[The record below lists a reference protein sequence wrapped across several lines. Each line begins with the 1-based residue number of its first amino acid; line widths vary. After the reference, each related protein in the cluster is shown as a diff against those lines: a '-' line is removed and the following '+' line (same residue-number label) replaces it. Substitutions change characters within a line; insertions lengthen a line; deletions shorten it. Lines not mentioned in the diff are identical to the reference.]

1 MTDLEI
7 TVTGKL
13 GIAPD
18 VADRTWLVPPGQQ
31 IHLGFSQAA
40 LDPAPDPAVITA
52 VFTPETMAIGLINDE
67 LSDVLSESAAW
78 SYAVLAVCAHDASGD
93 VAAGTPSATTVL
105 TAAGELATCAIENVD
120 EVVKQIRNAMPA
132 EEWERISPAISR
144 TANAAKKRLGPIIVW
159 ARLSYIAADV
169 GTTLVV
175 DPAALKVNVF
185 HDGLDSPVLT
195 DKDGHPVPNPAADR
209 IRLVYRAL
217 KAGNA
222 AVLRRAYAPTSADA
236 TPWEQVAPL
245 VADASVRRAMLKP
258 CAPRRGSARTPG
270 TTTPWPAT
278 AWGSPRTVFWTT

>member
-1 MTDLEI
+1 M
-7 TVTGKL
+7 
-13 GIAPD
+13 
-18 VADRTWLVPPGQQ
+18 Q
-31 IHLGFSQAA
+31 
-40 LDPAPDPAVITA
+40 
-52 VFTPETMAIGLINDE
+52 
-67 LSDVLSESAAW
+67 
-78 SYAVLAVCAHDASGD
+78 
-93 VAAGTPSATTVL
+93 
-105 TAAGELATCAIENVD
+105 
-120 EVVKQIRNAMPA
+120 A

-144 TANAAKKRLGPIIVW
+144 TANAAKKRLGPIIAW

-278 AWGSPRTVFWTT
+278 AWGSPRTVLWTT

>member
-105 TAAGELATCAIENVD
+105 TAAGELATCAIENV
-120 EVVKQIRNAMPA
+120 AH
-132 EEWERISPAISR
+132 S
-144 TANAAKKRLGPIIVW
+144 
-159 ARLSYIAADV
+159 
-169 GTTLVV
+169 
-175 DPAALKVNVF
+175 
-185 HDGLDSPVLT
+185 
-195 DKDGHPVPNPAADR
+195 
-209 IRLVYRAL
+209 
-217 KAGNA
+217 
-222 AVLRRAYAPTSADA
+222 
-236 TPWEQVAPL
+236 
-245 VADASVRRAMLKP
+245 LKP
-258 CAPRRGSARTPG
+258 TYVRLPRPPG
-270 TTTPWPAT
+270 TCCSRA
-278 AWGSPRTVFWTT
+278 GSSRSRRRR